1 MDELEIVQFHQLRG
15 LNIFVNTVT
24 YRSPHFHH
32 EWELLWVL
40 DAPLKVIWQ
49 QKEYILQPGE
59 LALFPPHIPHEFQQ
73 ISGICTFLCLQISSA
88 GIPLPG
94 NTVTRDIQVRN
105 YLTKEDYLSLR
116 RDVLEIAENYF
127 YARDYY
133 ELLCFGKSSLVLHK
147 LLLSIPSE
155 ILSAEDAANESQ
167 KNARLMRLT
176 QYVEDNFKHKI
187 RLADFAESEGCSIS
201 YLSHFIKKTM
211 NQTFQDYVNSVRFR
225 HACKLIAEGK
235 LSMISISMEA
245 GFSDYR
251 YFSRAFQE
259 AYGMTPAEYGRNAN
273 TVIAETAS
281 HIQSV
286 HSQERF
292 LTRGQSL
299 GLLQYFR
306 KQLTIGES

>member
-59 LALFPPHIPHEFQQ
+59 LALFPPLIPHEFQHVG
-73 ISGICTFLCLQISSA
+73 GICTFLCLQISPS
-88 GIPLPG
+88 GLSLPS
-94 NTVTRDIQVRN
+94 NIVTQDILVKAFLEPKA
-105 YLTKEDYLSLR
+105 YWTLR

-127 YARDYY
+127 HAGEFY
-133 ELLCFGKSSLVLHK
+133 ELLCFGKCALVLHQ
-147 LLLSIPSE
+147 LLGAMPHQ
-155 ILSAEDAANESQ
+155 ILSAEDAANESL

-176 QYVEDNFKHKI
+176 QYVEDNFRHKI
-187 RLADFAESEGCSIS
+187 RLADFAKEEGCSVS
-201 YLSHFIKKTM
+201 YLSHFIKNSM

-235 LSMISISMEA
+235 LSMISVSMES

-251 YFSRAFQE
+251 YFSQAFQK
-259 AYGMTPAEYGRNAN
+259 AYGMTPAEYGRKAN
-273 TVIAETAS
+273 TVISETAA
-281 HIQSV
+281 HISSA
-286 HSQERF
+286 HSQERL

-299 GLLQYFR
+299 GILQSFR
-306 KQLTIGES
+306 KQLETLL

>member
-40 DAPLKVIWQ
+40 DAPLKVTWMQ
-49 QKEYILQPGE
+49 REFILQPGD
-59 LALFPPHIPHEFQQ
+59 LALFPPRIPHEFQQ
-73 ISGICTFLCLQISSA
+73 VSGICTFLCLQIAPA
-88 GIPLPG
+88 GISLPT
-94 NTVTRDIQVRN
+94 NIITRDIRVR
-105 YLTKEDYLSLR
+105 DYLSDAAYQQLR
-116 RDVLEIAENYF
+116 RDVLEVAESYF
-127 YARDYY
+127 LAEDYY
-133 ELLCFGKSSLVLHK
+133 ELLCFGKSALVLHQ
-147 LLLSIPSE
+147 LLRAMPAQTV
-155 ILSAEDAANESQ
+155 SAEDAASESQ
-167 KNARLMRLT
+167 RNARLMRLT
-176 QYVEDNFKHKI
+176 QYVEENFRRKI
-187 RLADFAESEGCSIS
+187 RLADFAQSEGCSVS
-201 YLSHFIKKTM
+201 YLSHFVKKTM

-251 YFSRAFQE
+251 YFSRAFQK
-259 AYGMTPAEYGRNAN
+259 AYGMTPAEYSRKAN
-273 TVIAETAS
+273 TVITETVS
-281 HIQSV
+281 HIHSA

-299 GLLQYFR
+299 GILQHFR
-306 KQLTIGES
+306 KQLKEF